1 MCWRKSAAPKRAEPG
16 QRFDPHEVIARLDF
30 CNYFNKHNTPKEKG
44 DIMQTYAMNREI
56 NMDNEYDLVVAGGG
70 PGGTAAAICAARL
83 GAKVL
88 LLEATI

>member
-1 MCWRKSAAPKRAEPG
+1 
-16 QRFDPHEVIARLDF
+16 
-30 CNYFNKHNTPKEKG
+30 
-44 DIMQTYAMNREI
+44 MQTYAMNREI